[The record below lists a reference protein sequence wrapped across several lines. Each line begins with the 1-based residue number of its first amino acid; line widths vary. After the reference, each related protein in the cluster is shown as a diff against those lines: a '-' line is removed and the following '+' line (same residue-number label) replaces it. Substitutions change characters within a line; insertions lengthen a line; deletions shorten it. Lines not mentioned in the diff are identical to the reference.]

1 MNEEQTQDPQSGST
15 QRVLNPDGTTN
26 WTVVFEDP
34 QQGVLAAVAA
44 TTSMKQLRPVMGSI
58 AQLLF
63 KRKRDAG
70 PRAEFLSRIER
81 VLEQADIDGFD
92 AARDRVLGILNAE
105 KSLRIEKAALHAK
118 NKATTQSI
126 EKRRRSTREG
136 PLEAFLGN
144 PLLLGGSVALSL
156 GLIALVV
163 GLVLMP
169 PDVKD
174 EKADEANSQ
183 TDTQTQAAE
192 EKPAETEP
200 AAAPR
205 PAPKPKQQEFI
216 ALKPILAEVLS
227 DGSRR
232 RLAMIPLIEIDKGDR
247 IGEVCALNPWIIEGV
262 LLRMGA
268 AAEAGT
274 NADDALIGKVARE
287 VQKDINGR
295 STGVKIK
302 RLALVD
308 LRKLTKDVVKASN
321 RGCERV
327 GIESLP

>member
-1 MNEEQTQDPQSGST
+1 
-15 QRVLNPDGTTN
+15 VLNPDGTTN

-44 TTSMKQLRPVMGSI
+44 ATSMKQLRPVMGNI

-81 VLEQADIDGFD
+81 VLEQADSDGFE
-92 AARDRVLGILNAE
+92 AARERVLGILNAE
-105 KSLRIEKAALHAK
+105 KSLRIEKAALHAR

-126 EKRRRSTREG
+126 EKRRSSTREG

-163 GLVLMP
+163 GLVLLP
-169 PDVKD
+169 PDIKD
-174 EKADEANSQ
+174 EKAGEANSQ
-183 TDTQTQAAE
+183 TQTAE

-200 AAAPR
+200 TAAPR

-216 ALKPILAEVLS
+216 ALKPILADVLS

-232 RLAMIPLIEIDKGDR
+232 RLAMAPLIEIEKGGD
-247 IGEVCALNPWIIEGV
+247 ISAVCALKPWIIEGV
-262 LLRMGA
+262 LIRMGA

-287 VQKDINGR
+287 VQKDINSR
-295 STGVKIK
+295 SRGAKIK

-308 LRKLTKDVVKASN
+308 LRKQTKDVVKASN

-327 GIESLP
+327 EIENLP